1 MTLYHAYLRGIN
13 VGGNHIVRMA
23 ELKRVLEEIGMRGV
37 QTYIQSGNVLFE
49 SNDTADALVARFE
62 TIFADAFGFPV
73 PTMIRSADEMKS
85 IMSRCPYS
93 FEALSEGQSIH
104 LSLLK
109 QPPAEKDI
117 LGIPDLETGNDDY
130 RIDGRELY
138 YYFSQS
144 MLDSKLP
151 KKLGKIGPATMRNW
165 KTIRKMDELTAA
177 RTP

>member
-13 VGGNHIVRMA
+13 VGGNHIVKMA

-49 SNDTADALVARFE
+49 SDETAEALEQRFE
-62 TIFADAFGFPV
+62 RTFAESFGFPV
-73 PTMIRSADEMKS
+73 PTMIRSADEMKG
-85 IMSRCPYS
+85 IMARCPYA
-93 FEALSEGQSIH
+93 FDALAEGQSIH
-104 LSLLK
+104 VSFLK
-109 QPPAEKDI
+109 LPPAEQDI
-117 LGIPDLETGNDDY
+117 LGIPVLDTGSDDY

-165 KTIRKMDELTAA
+165 KTIRKMDELAAA